1 LNYAHP
7 EVLVDT
13 QWVAEHLSD
22 RAAGTPCHRKVRII
36 EADMDI
42 TAYNSGHIPGAVF
55 WNAFTTIMQPDYRFN
70 FDSSAFLELLAR
82 SGIANDTTVIIYSNH
97 NAGANCAFWFLKV
110 FGHNDVRVM
119 NGGRKKWLAEKRPLS
134 TEIPTITPTIYTVK
148 NLDTTIRALQQQVQA
163 AINTDSVLLDVRT
176 PQEYC
181 GELFMMKP
189 PEKTERAGHIKSAVH
204 VFYESA
210 LNEDDTFKSAEELYA
225 LYNSKGITPNKEVIT
240 YCAVGA
246 RSSHTWFVLKY
257 LLGYENVRN
266 YDGSW
271 NEWSRLPD
279 TPVET

>member
-1 LNYAHP
+1 MNYAHP

-22 RAAGTPCHRKVRII
+22 RSLRLI

-55 WNAFTTIMQPDYRFN
+55 WNAFTTITQPDYRFK
-70 FDSSAFLELLAR
+70 FDSSAFSELLAR
-82 SGIANDTTVIIYSNH
+82 SGIANDTTIIIYSNY
-97 NAGANCAFWFLKV
+97 NALAPCVFWFLKV

-119 NGGRKKWLAEKRPLS
+119 NGGRKKWLVEKRPIS
-134 TEIPTITPTIYTVK
+134 TETPTIAPTIYTVQ
-148 NLDTTIRALQQQVQA
+148 NFDTSIRALPQQVQA
-163 AINTDSVLLDVRT
+163 AINTDSVLVDVRT

-189 PEKTERAGHIKSAVH
+189 PEKTERAGHIKSAIH
-204 VFYESA
+204 LFYELA

-225 LYNSKGITPNKEVIT
+225 LYNSKGITPDKEVIT

-257 LLGYENVRN
+257 LLGYDNVRN

-271 NEWSRLPD
+271 NEWSRLLD

>member
-1 LNYAHP
+1 MNYAHP

-22 RAAGTPCHRKVRII
+22 RKVRVIQT
-36 EADMDI
+36 DMDM

-55 WNAFTTIMQPDYRFN
+55 WNAFTTFMQPDYRFN
-70 FDSSAFLELLAR
+70 FEYKAFSELLAR
-82 SGIANDTTVIIYSNH
+82 SGIANDTTVIIYSDH

-119 NGGRKKWLAEKRPLS
+119 NGGRKKWLLEKRSIS
-134 TEIPTITPTIYTVK
+134 TEIPTITPTIYTLK
-148 NLDTTIRALQQQVQA
+148 NFDISIRAMQEQVKA
-163 AINTDSVLLDVRT
+163 AINTKSALVDVRT
-176 PQEYC
+176 HQEYC

-189 PEKTERAGHIKSAVH
+189 PEKNERAGHIKSAIH
-204 VFYESA
+204 LFYELA

-225 LYNSKGITPNKEVIT
+225 LYSSKGITPNKEVIT
-240 YCAVGA
+240 YCAFGA

-279 TPVET
+279 TQVET